1 MSSKLGNSPEF
12 CRSEIIMTF
21 SSKLIN
27 YVFGKKN

>member
-21 SSKLIN
+21 SSKLIK
-27 YVFGKKN
+27 YVLGKKN